1 MSSRRD
7 WDYLEDMRVA
17 IERIQ
22 RYLTS
27 LSREEFEQDEKTQD
41 AVIRNLEIIGEAAKN
56 VSATTRRDYAILPW
70 KDLAGVRDKLIH
82 QYFGVNLAIVWKI
95 ATDELPPLLP
105 LVSEIQDALASTDQ

>member
-27 LSREEFEQDEKTQD
+27 LSRAEFEQDEKTQD

-56 VSATTRRDYAILPW
+56 VSA
-70 KDLAGVRDKLIH
+70 
-82 QYFGVNLAIVWKI
+82 
-95 ATDELPPLLP
+95 DELPPLLP

>member
-22 RYLTS
+22 RYLAA
-27 LSREEFEQDEKTQD
+27 LSREQFEQDEKTQD
-41 AVIRNLEIIGEAAKN
+41 AVIRNLEIIEAAKHI
-56 VSATTRRDYAILPW
+56 SAATRRDNSHIPW

-82 QYFGVNLAIVWKI
+82 QYFGIHFAIVWKI
-95 ATDELPPLLP
+95 VTDELPPLLP
-105 LVSEIQDALASTDQ
+105 RLNEIQKTLAPRDQ